1 MDIFHFEMILKEKQ
15 TKSKNSTNEKI
26 IDQLEH
32 PMN

>member
-1 MDIFHFEMILKEKQ
+1 MILKEKQ
-15 TKSKNSTNEKI
+15 TKSTNSTNKKNEKI